1 MKILVIGGGISG
13 ISAAKVALGEKHDVT
28 ILESTSEPGGLMA
41 RIANCRVGFK
51 TFFDEVRDNERLTV
65 IRDARITK
73 VEKTEMT
80 FTVTLEDGRSLK
92 ADRIIIATGLT
103 PYDPVEYKGKR
114 VLTSLE
120 YDAVID
126 QRQGEL
132 PADFNKIGFFLCV
145 GSRSKDYPLCSSVC
159 CSYTLR
165 EVKWTL
171 QRAKPEITVFYND
184 LRFFGQEFY
193 MEKAYRDAG
202 VRFVRAN
209 SRYFD
214 EDEEGVTVRYYA
226 GGQLKEERFNY
237 VVLAIGLRPNP
248 QLAELS
254 KLFGFSLN
262 GYGFVNEKAPLQTDA
277 KGVCVCGGALEPMN
291 IKDSILTGFGAGLIA
306 AKGTE
311 ILAKAERQDERLYR
325 ENEPDF
331 ALPDGDS
338 TTYLFYLGTD
348 NPGHGIFYEFVSSK
362 FIEAARDLRK
372 AGKAVYV
379 VTRNMVTPSYGELTY
394 EEARREGIVF
404 VHLEEDETV
413 SFDGKRVC
421 VAREGRELII
431 NAGTIVRF
439 DDYAELFKDREFLS
453 LYRSEPQLRWS
464 PTKWGRK
471 KYHVGFIRHPRAKRW
486 ERREILG
493 ALGEMILDHEEDRVL
508 PQVNEERCSGCGSCK
523 EACPASA
530 IEMEIREK
538 QIAIFGPMTSAGVP
552 IAHVQEDTCI
562 GCGLCASTC
571 PSQVIAFE
579 AHDASG
585 SGVRP

>member
-13 ISAAKVALGEKHDVT
+13 ISAAKVSLGEKHDVT
-28 ILESTSEPGGLMA
+28 ILEYTPEPGGLMA

-51 TFFDEVRDNERLTV
+51 TFFDEIRDNERLTV
-65 IRDARITK
+65 IRDAKITK
-73 VEKTEMT
+73 VDKADKIV
-80 FTVTLEDGRSLK
+80 TVTLEDGRSLT
-92 ADRIIIATGLT
+92 ADKVIIATGLI
-103 PYDPVEYKGKR
+103 PYDPAEYKGKR

-193 MEKAYRDAG
+193 MEKAYRNSG

-209 SRYFD
+209 SRYFE
-214 EDEEGVTVRYYA
+214 EDEEGVTVRYYV

-254 KLFGFSLN
+254 NLFGFSLN
-262 GYGFVNEKAPLQTDA
+262 EYGFVNEKAPLQTDVE
-277 KGVCVCGGALEPMN
+277 GVYVSGGALEPMN
-291 IKDSILTGFGAGLIA
+291 IKDSILTGFGAGLLA
-306 AKGTE
+306 VKGPE
-311 ILAKAERQDERLYR
+311 ILTRAEKQDERLYR
-325 ENEPDF
+325 EEEPEF
-331 ALPDGDS
+331 ALSDGNL
-338 TTYLFYLGTD
+338 TTHLFYLGTED
-348 NPGHGIFYEFVSSK
+348 YTSSMFYEYISSK
-362 FIEAARDLRK
+362 FIDAARELKK

-379 VTRNMVTPSYGELTY
+379 VTRNMVTPSYGEVIY

-413 SFDGKRVC
+413 TFDADHVRI
-421 VAREGRELII
+421 AREGRELIF
-431 NAGTIVRF
+431 NADKIIRF

-453 LYRSEPQLRWS
+453 LYRSEPQIRWS

-471 KYHVGFIRHPRAKRW
+471 KYHIGFIRHPREKRW
-486 ERREILG
+486 ERRELLG
-493 ALGEMILDHEEDRVL
+493 ALGEMILDHEEDRIL
-508 PQVNEERCSGCGSCK
+508 PEINEERCSGCGSCK

-530 IEMEIREK
+530 IEMEIRQK
-538 QIAIFGPMTSAGVP
+538 QIAIFGPMTSAGIP
-552 IAHVQEDTCI
+552 IAHVKEDTCI

-571 PSQVIAFE
+571 PSDVIS
-579 AHDASG
+579 HSKM
-585 SGVRP
+585 